1 MSIGDVSTSIRQQP
15 PVMVARNGSDIVIH
29 EDLHCLI
36 QITYPIR
43 QISGAGDLIDTL
55 IVKVI

>member
-29 EDLHCLI
+29 EDFYRLI

-55 IVKVI
+55 IVEVI

>member
-1 MSIGDVSTSIRQQP
+1 
-15 PVMVARNGSDIVIH
+15 MVARNGSDIMIY
-29 EDLHCLI
+29 EDLHRLI

-55 IVKVI
+55 ICLLYTSDAADE

>member
-1 MSIGDVSTSIRQQP
+1 
-15 PVMVARNGSDIVIH
+15 MVARNGSNIVIH
-29 EDLHCLI
+29 EDLHRLI